1 MADCGICLTEKS
13 SFHDLSCCMNKNLMC
28 TDCVAQ
34 LRHNSC
40 PYCREPFD
48 DGFDTASATTGEIM
62 EPSIVQP
69 WNRRGG
75 NRAETV
81 VNRDATTTGTD
92 AGSMRL
98 HIHHRALRF
107 LQRRVRRQHR
117 NKRDR
122 IEIQQFIR
130 REIRNYYIETY

>member
-13 SFHDLSCCMNKNLMC
+13 FFHDLSCCMNKNLMC

-40 PYCREPFD
+40 PYCRTPFD
-48 DGFDTASATTGEIM
+48 EDSSNVSTASGEIM

-69 WNRRGG
+69 WTRGG
-75 NRAETV
+75 GGGGGGWMRGGGGGGEDIV
-81 VNRDATTTGTD
+81 MRDRT
-92 AGSMRL
+92 
-98 HIHHRALRF
+98 HIHHRTLRF

-117 NKRDR
+117 NKRER
-122 IEIQQFIR
+122 VEIQQFIR